1 MCFKH
6 LDFET
11 LAYKEGPEKVI
22 ARFQLLVSSACK
34 SPDGKNIDLIH
45 ELPKDK
51 FEEIAYLPTT
61 NHETAE
67 NHALIHLKQSQWS
80 ISNKNRLCKIAFY
93 ER

>member
-1 MCFKH
+1 MCSKH

-34 SPDGKNIDLIH
+34 SPGRTDSKNIDLIH

-51 FEEIAYLPTT
+51 FEEIED
-61 NHETAE
+61 NGHESCGYCPRD
-67 NHALIHLKQSQWS
+67 L
-80 ISNKNRLCKIAFY
+80 
-93 ER
+93 